1 MTLFIVSVAV
11 VIGVSAI
18 CSLTEAALYAV
29 RRTYVRQLAESGLRA
44 GHLLTR
50 FKQNME
56 RPITAIL
63 IANTAANTA
72 GAAVAGAQ
80 ARHLF
85 GEAALVW
92 FSVAFTV
99 SVLFLSEIIPKVIGV
114 TYNRPVAR
122 FMSGPLNLA
131 IVALHP
137 LVWIGQLLAR
147 VLRPSD
153 AAPMAPEEEVQQF
166 AAMSAE
172 EGSILGIEA
181 ELVTNVLRL
190 NEVKARDIMTP
201 RTVVFKLPADLT
213 VREVSEQAAESP
225 HARIPIYESSNPE
238 NWTGVVLRGD
248 VLARLARDEFDATLD
263 SIRKP
268 LGFVPEA
275 MPGHRLLNE
284 FIKRREHLLAVV
296 DEYGSVMGVV
306 AL

>member
-137 LVWIGQLLAR
+137 LVWI
-147 VLRPSD
+147 
-153 AAPMAPEEEVQQF
+153 
-166 AAMSAE
+166 
-172 EGSILGIEA
+172 
-181 ELVTNVLRL
+181 
-190 NEVKARDIMTP
+190 
-201 RTVVFKLPADLT
+201 
-213 VREVSEQAAESP
+213 
-225 HARIPIYESSNPE
+225 
-238 NWTGVVLRGD
+238 
-248 VLARLARDEFDATLD
+248 
-263 SIRKP
+263 
-268 LGFVPEA
+268 
-275 MPGHRLLNE
+275 
-284 FIKRREHLLAVV
+284 RRERRRQPK
-296 DEYGSVMGVV
+296 
-306 AL
+306 